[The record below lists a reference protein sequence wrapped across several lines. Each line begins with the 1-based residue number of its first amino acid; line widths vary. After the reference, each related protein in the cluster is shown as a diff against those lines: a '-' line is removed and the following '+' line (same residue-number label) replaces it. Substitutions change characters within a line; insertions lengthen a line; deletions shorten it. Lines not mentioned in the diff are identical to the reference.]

1 MNIYEKLQK
10 ARNELKDMKL
20 KKSGENKFAKYTYY
34 ELEDFLPAIQNLCE
48 KHKLVAAISFTYEY
62 ATLTLVDSEK
72 PEDKICFTSPMV
84 ESEMKGMTNIQTLG
98 ATQTYQRRYLYMTAF
113 EIVEV
118 DGTDRVSEDISLH
131 RIEKIKQRIEQTIT
145 AKLANGMTKENILS
159 SLKLTAKQFDTLL
172 GYCDSIS
179 NFEHALKKL

>member
-10 ARNELKDMKL
+10 ARNELKAMKL

-34 ELEDFLPAIQNLCE
+34 ELEDFLPAIQDLCE
-48 KHKLVAAISFTYEY
+48 KHKMVATISFTNEY

-72 PEDKICFTSPMV
+72 LEDKICFTSPMV
-84 ESEMKGMTNIQTLG
+84 KSEMKGMTNIQTLG

-118 DGTDRVSEDISLH
+118 DGTDKVSEDISLH
-131 RIEKIKQRIEQTIT
+131 RIEKIKQRIEETIT
-145 AKLANGMTKENILS
+145 VKLQNGLTKDDILS
-159 SLKLTAKQFDTLL
+159 SLKLTTKQFDTLL
-172 GYCDSIS
+172 GYCDSLFK
-179 NFEHALKKL
+179 FENALKKL

>member
-34 ELEDFLPAIQNLCE
+34 ELEDFLPAIQDLCE
-48 KHKLVAAISFTYEY
+48 KHKLVTTISFTSEY
-62 ATLTLVDSEK
+62 ATLTIIDSEK
-72 PEDKICFTSPMV
+72 LEDNIVFTSPMV

-118 DGTDRVSEDISLH
+118 DGPDRVSEDISLH
-131 RIEKIKQRIEQTIT
+131 KIEKIKQRIEETIT
-145 AKLANGMTKENILS
+145 AKLANGLTKDDILS
-159 SLKLTAKQFDTLL
+159 SLKLNAKQLDTLL
-172 GYCDSIS
+172 SYCDSLFK
-179 NFEHALKKL
+179 FETALKKL